1 MDIIITGA
9 SSGIGYELVKFFARN
24 RNNHIVAIA
33 RKGPLLKQLYNECL
47 KLNGEAHVT
56 PYEFDLEQFE
66 FYPFIV
72 QRIETFIPKCDIL
85 INNAG
90 RLINRPF
97 TALDPAE
104 FDEVFNVN
112 VKATFFFTQ
121 ALLPMMKEGGH
132 IVNIASMGA
141 IQGTQKF
148 PGLSAYSASKAAVT
162 VLTECLAEELKE
174 TDICINCLALGGA
187 QTEMF
192 TKAFPGQKASQTA
205 AHMAQYIAE
214 FALTGH
220 KFFNGKVIPVANSVP

>member
-24 RNNHIVAIA
+24 RNNHIVALA

-47 KLNGEAHVT
+47 KLNSEAHVT
-56 PYEFDLEQFE
+56 PYEFDLEQFD

-72 QRIETFIPKCDIL
+72 QRIETFIQKCDIL

-90 RLINRPF
+90 RMVNKPF
-97 TALDPAE
+97 TATDPAE

-112 VKATFFFTQ
+112 VKAAYFFTQ
-121 ALLPMMKEGGH
+121 AILPMMKEGGH
-132 IVNIASMGA
+132 VVNIASMGGV
-141 IQGTQKF
+141 QGSQKF
-148 PGLSAYSASKAAVT
+148 PGLSAYSASKAAV
-162 VLTECLAEELKE
+162 VVMTECMAEELKD
-174 TDICINCLALGGA
+174 TDIRVNCLALGGA

-192 TKAFPGQKASQTA
+192 SKAFPGFKASQTP
-205 AHMAQYIAE
+205 AHMAQYVAE

-220 KFFNGKVIPVANSVP
+220 KFFNGKVIPVANTTP